1 MPHRANVSASSF
13 VSNLVMSAQ
22 VSPST
27 NNSKERYPLCLEMY
41 SRFNCS
47 TTRTNSAVET
57 PFLIC
62 TNYEKQP
69 VPSGL
74 PPFRFLQEIE
84 CLKKIP
90 VLHSNVQ
97 MTFLTSV
104 VFLPCPFLTVATKSP
119 FRRRAF
125 GTKASTQELPPIVCR
140 GERSNISPLLS
151 SNFHTTFFELCHN
164 FLRYQTP
171 NSEHIS
177 HIL

>member
-74 PPFRFLQEIE
+74 PPFRFHQVIE
-84 CLKKIP
+84 RFKKTN
-90 VLHSNVQ
+90 S
-97 MTFLTSV
+97 
-104 VFLPCPFLTVATKSP
+104 SP
-119 FRRRAF
+119 FN
-125 GTKASTQELPPIVCR
+125 
-140 GERSNISPLLS
+140 RSNDFFNVRCISTLS
-151 SNFHTTFFELCHN
+151 
-164 FLRYQTP
+164 FL
-171 NSEHIS
+171 NSCNKKSVQQESIWY
-177 HIL
+177 

>member
-84 CLKKIP
+84 CLKNTSPPFKR
-90 VLHSNVQ
+90 SND
-97 MTFLTSV
+97 FLTSV

-125 GTKASTQELPPIVCR
+125 GTKASTQELPNSLSW
-140 GERSNISPLLS
+140 ERSNISPLLS
-151 SNFHTTFFELCHN
+151 SNFHTTF
-164 FLRYQTP
+164 
-171 NSEHIS
+171 
-177 HIL
+177 